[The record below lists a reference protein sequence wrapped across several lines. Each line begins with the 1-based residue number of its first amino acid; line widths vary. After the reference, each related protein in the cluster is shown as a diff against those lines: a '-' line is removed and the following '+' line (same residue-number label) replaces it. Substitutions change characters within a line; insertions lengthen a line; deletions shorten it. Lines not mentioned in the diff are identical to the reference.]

1 MNTDKL
7 SFLDENQSVASVVTK
22 LHEYFKNSYSHC
34 KVKRSQCLSQLDA
47 ATGEK
52 EQAILQDL
60 EKIDQEMALFGVL
73 NDALSIADRVVHS
86 KTMSSA
92 LGLDSEIYQ
101 IHHET
106 AEERRAEWNLAEY
119 RISQQRQA
127 QQ

>member
-1 MNTDKL
+1 M
-7 SFLDENQSVASVVTK
+7 
-22 LHEYFKNSYSHC
+22 
-34 KVKRSQCLSQLDA
+34 
-47 ATGEK
+47 
-52 EQAILQDL
+52 QDL

>member
-22 LHEYFKNSYSHC
+22 LHEYFKNSYSRY
-34 KVKRSQCLSQLDA
+34 KVKRSQLLSQLDA
-47 ATGEK
+47 ATGEQ
-52 EQAILQDL
+52 EQALLQAI

-73 NDALSIADRVVHS
+73 NDALSIADRVVSS
-86 KTMSSA
+86 KSMSSA
-92 LGLDSEIYQ
+92 MGLDSEIYQ

-106 AEERRAEWNLAEY
+106 EAEQQAEWKLAEY
-119 RISQQRQA
+119 RIAQQRQA